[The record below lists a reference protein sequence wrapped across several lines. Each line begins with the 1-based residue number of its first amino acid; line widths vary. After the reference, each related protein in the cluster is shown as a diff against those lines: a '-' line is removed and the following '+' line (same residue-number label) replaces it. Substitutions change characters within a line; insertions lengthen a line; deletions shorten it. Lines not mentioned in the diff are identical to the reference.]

1 MSDNG
6 TLAHILITFG
16 GLFLLGLLADL
27 VGRYTILPR
36 VTLLLLAGLLIG
48 PSMLD
53 LLPSFT
59 DEWFPVLTNIALAMI
74 GFLLGQNLTGKKL
87 RDLGHVVLITSL
99 SVVVMTAVL
108 VCGVLVLF
116 GVPLEVALLLGGIA
130 TATAPAASMD
140 VVHEYRARGKFTDT
154 LLGIVA
160 IDDAWAL
167 LIFTLFLAGVQTI
180 RGHNGFDELLLTGL
194 WEIGGAV
201 VLGALLGLAMA
212 YLTGRIRPGEPSQA
226 EAIGVVMLVAG
237 IAEWMEVSYILSA
250 IVLGAMVANLARHH
264 TRPFHAIEG
273 IEWPFL
279 ILFFLLAGAS
289 LHVSA
294 LAQAGLLAAGYIVLR
309 VAGRLLG
316 AQLGG
321 RLSGMDPTNRRW
333 MGLALLPQAGVA
345 IGMALMAS
353 QRFPELR
360 DVILPVVL
368 ASTVVFEVFGPVAT
382 RWSLVKVGDI
392 HPNHRDRPE
401 QS

>member
-1 MSDNG
+1 
-6 TLAHILITFG
+6 
-16 GLFLLGLLADL
+16 
-27 VGRYTILPR
+27 
-36 VTLLLLAGLLIG
+36 
-48 PSMLD
+48 
-53 LLPSFT
+53 
-59 DEWFPVLTNIALAMI
+59 MI
-74 GFLLGQNLTGKKL
+74 GFLLGQNLTEKKL
-87 RDLGHVVLITSL
+87 RDLGQVVLVTSL
-99 SVVVMTAVL
+99 SVVVMTAVM

-116 GVPLEVALLLGGIA
+116 GARLEVALLLGGIA

-140 VVHEYRARGKFTDT
+140 VVHEYRAKGKFTDT

-167 LIFTLFLAGVQTI
+167 LIFTLLLAGVQTI

-194 WEIGGAV
+194 WELGGAV
-201 VLGALLGLAMA
+201 MLGAFLGLTMA
-212 YLTGRIRPGEPSQA
+212 YLTGRVRPGEPSQA
-226 EAIGVVMLVAG
+226 EAIGVVMLAAG

-279 ILFFLLAGAS
+279 ILFFLLAGAA
-289 LHVSA
+289 LRVGA
-294 LAQAGLLAAGYIVLR
+294 LAQAGLLAVGYIVLR

-321 RLSGMDPTNRRW
+321 RLSRMSPSSRCW

-353 QRFPELR
+353 QRFPELK

-368 ASTVVFEVFGPVAT
+368 ASTVVFEIFGPVAT

-392 HPNHRDRPE
+392 HTNHRDKPE